1 MQGFAI
7 LVFPLKVALATA
19 TCLLAQYHPM
29 HVLLE
34 GLCLLRM
41 LGLFIL
47 YHYLPNRILEF
58 ECNGIEIS
66 LGKTANCEVELWDC
80 SGNHK

>member
-1 MQGFAI
+1 M
-7 LVFPLKVALATA
+7 FPLKVALATA
-19 TCLLAQYHPM
+19 TYLLAQYHPM

-34 GLCLLRM
+34 GLY
-41 LGLFIL
+41 LFIL